1 MQHRGHHRRST
12 RRRSEL
18 TMDTHQATA
27 SFTGLLA
34 TATGLTVSMLPELEA
49 WLRIASLLIGCA
61 VGLASLYAILKNK
74 KHPHE

>member
-1 MQHRGHHRRST
+1 MLDGLDHRSPARS
-12 RRRSEL
+12 RPEL

-34 TATGLTVSMLPELEA
+34 TASGITLSMLPELEA

-61 VGLASLYAILKNK
+61 VGLASLYAILRNK

>member
-1 MQHRGHHRRST
+1 
-12 RRRSEL
+12 
-18 TMDTHQATA
+18 MDTQQATA

-34 TATGLTVSMLPELEA
+34 TASGITLSMLPELEA

-61 VGLASLYAILKNK
+61 VGLASLYAILKNR

>member
-1 MQHRGHHRRST
+1 MLDRRHHRSPT
-12 RRRSEL
+12 RRRAEL

-27 SFTGLLA
+27 SFTGLVA
-34 TATGLTVSMLPELEA
+34 TATGLTVSMLPEIEA
-49 WLRIASLLIGCA
+49 WLRIVSLLIGCA